1 MTQLVGLA
9 FEVHDSSAAKVK
21 AQEEDEEKGEEED
34 EVMVPSLED
43 QFHYGF
49 NHVGLIAGPYYRCH
63 AAAALDHAQLHIYVQ
78 VLHLA
83 GPAQ

>member
-43 QFHYGF
+43 QF
-49 NHVGLIAGPYYRCH
+49 R
-63 AAAALDHAQLHIYVQ
+63 D
-78 VLHLA
+78 
-83 GPAQ
+83 